1 MAGPWTAFPRNFAAE
16 IRKERETL
24 AAEIIRE
31 IRQQVPEFSRPLAGN
46 FGAGIQYGVETAL
59 AEFAD
64 LVEGS
69 GGRAN
74 GRSGVNGHG
83 GVNGHSRNGHGGE
96 RALTDE
102 RVRVYRALGRGEL
115 AEGRSLDA
123 LQAAYRLGAR
133 VAWRRYARV
142 ARRVGLGPDLVVTL
156 AEAIFAHIDEMAYA
170 SVQGYTEAK
179 ADQAGAQ
186 GKLRHQLLELL
197 VAGAQRSEVERAA
210 AAADWPLPE
219 RIAGVALGPLSLGRL
234 ASGPSSSGPL
244 SPGSPDQP
252 DGGRR
257 RRLPDPVL
265 ADLDDPE
272 PCLLV
277 PELFLTDSQ
286 VRWALRGRAAA
297 IGPVVPLEL
306 AADSLRW
313 ARTVRATALANLVPA
328 DEPLSCDERLPEL
341 LLLGDA
347 PLVRLMAARR
357 LGPLA
362 ALTAK
367 QSDRLAATLLA
378 WLQTNSGSAPEV
390 AARLGIHPQTARQ
403 RLHRVQELFGQDLH
417 DPDARFELEV
427 ALRGRLLLPPEPQ
440 PAI

>member
-1 MAGPWTAFPRNFAAE
+1 MAGPWTALPRNFAAE

-31 IRQQVPEFSRPLAGN
+31 IRQQVPEFARPLAGN

-64 LVEGS
+64 LVEGT
-69 GGRAN
+69 GR
-74 GRSGVNGHG
+74 RVNGHD
-83 GVNGHSRNGHGGE
+83 RE
-96 RALTDE
+96 RALSDE

-156 AEAIFAHIDEMAYA
+156 AEAIFAHIDEIAYA

-186 GKLRHQLLELL
+186 GKLRHRLLELL
-197 VAGAQRSEVERAA
+197 AAGAQQPDVEQAA

-219 RIAGVALGPLSLGRL
+219 RIAGVALGPLRNG
-234 ASGPSSSGPL
+234 GPE
-244 SPGSPDQP
+244 
-252 DGGRR
+252 GGRR
-257 RRLPDPVL
+257 RRLPDLVL
-265 ADLDDPE
+265 ADLDGPE

-277 PELFLTDSQ
+277 PDPALLLTGGHLRG
-286 VRWALRGRAAA
+286 VLRGRAAA

-313 ARTVRATALANLVPA
+313 ARTVLATAAVDRQPGSCDRPGSCGEPGSCGRPGSC
-328 DEPLSCDERLPEL
+328 DEPLTCDERLPEL

-357 LGPLA
+357 LRPLA

-403 RLHRVQELFGQDLH
+403 RLHRVQELFGPDLQS
-417 DPDARFELEV
+417 PDARFELEV

-440 PAI
+440 PAVRQRF